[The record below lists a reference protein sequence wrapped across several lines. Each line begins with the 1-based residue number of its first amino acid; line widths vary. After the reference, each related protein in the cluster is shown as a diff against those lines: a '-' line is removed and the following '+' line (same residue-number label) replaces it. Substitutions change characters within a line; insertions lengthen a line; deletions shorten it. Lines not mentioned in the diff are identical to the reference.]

1 MPTFD
6 SYEKAQKRVQAKKR
20 FYKHL
25 GTYLV
30 MGVFFF
36 VLNFLTSP
44 GAWWFY
50 WPMLGWGIGVAMQY
64 VNVFGFPGSGL
75 GSPDWEERELEK
87 EMRRL
92 SPEDK
97 RKASDMDDY
106 LELREVEV
114 KKEPQSNYREDDLV

>member
-1 MPTFD
+1 MPSTD
-6 SYEKAQKRVQAKKR
+6 SYEKAHKRVQAKKK

-30 MGVFFF
+30 MSTFFYI
-36 VLNFLTSP
+36 LNMLTSP

-50 WPMLGWGIGVAMQY
+50 WPMLGWGIGIAMQY

-87 EMRRL
+87 EIRRL
-92 SPEDK
+92 SPKEK
-97 RKASDMDDY
+97 RKDSDMDDY
-106 LELREVEV
+106 LELREVEA
-114 KKEPQSNYREDDLV
+114 KKEPQANYREDDLV